1 MNESQKPIV
10 EIVAELEKQL
20 FARGQSPNA
29 ISQYHYIFQ
38 VFLAF
43 FRSHHETMPTGALR
57 DR

>member
-43 FRSHHETMPTGALR
+43 FAHIMKRTFQKNS
-57 DR
+57 